1 MWRNEKGEYPSMKEN
16 ERIRQEYGDSY
27 FPKLNITVGTNTYY
41 ISCEDY
47 IETI

>member
-1 MWRNEKGEYPSMKEN
+1 MSQANLDY
-16 ERIRQEYGDSY
+16 YHSY

-47 IETI
+47 IEPE